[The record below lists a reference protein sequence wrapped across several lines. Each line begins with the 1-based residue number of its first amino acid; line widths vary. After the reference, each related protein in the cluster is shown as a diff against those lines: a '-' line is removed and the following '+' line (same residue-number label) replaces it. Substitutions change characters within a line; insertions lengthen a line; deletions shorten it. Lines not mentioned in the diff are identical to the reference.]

1 MKIAYTYVAID
12 IFHYGHLKLL
22 ESAKSNADLHI
33 CGLLSD
39 EVCINW
45 NGNLIM
51 NYDER
56 FGILSSL
63 NCVDEVIEQSSID
76 PTHNLQTIHDQNPDA
91 EIILFQGHQ
100 EWKNMPGTEYI
111 KSIGGKV
118 IKPEFYPRL
127 TRGFIKSELSK
138 ASSKSEFDIE
148 SYMLGNI
155 SFFSFNNTTKAKTL
169 ESLEPLL
176 KKSQIEELF
185 IFTTLQWEKYSTRI
199 INEIENRFSDK
210 IIVRSSS
217 SAEDSL
223 KTSNAGLFHS

>member
-1 MKIAYTYVAID
+1 MKISYTYVAID

-22 ESAKSNADLHI
+22 ESAKSKADLHI

-56 FGILSSL
+56 FGILNSL

-76 PTHNLQTIHDQNPDA
+76 PTHNLKSIHEQYPDA

-111 KSIGGKV
+111 KLIGGKV

-127 TRGFIKSELSK
+127 TRGFIKSELSR

-148 SYMLGNI
+148 RGPPHKQTCRSRPSAWNVNY
-155 SFFSFNNTTKAKTL
+155 
-169 ESLEPLL
+169 
-176 KKSQIEELF
+176 
-185 IFTTLQWEKYSTRI
+185 YY
-199 INEIENRFSDK
+199 
-210 IIVRSSS
+210 SSS
-217 SAEDSL
+217 GSVGTHRNPVGTREQ
-223 KTSNAGLFHS
+223 